1 MDKRITI
8 AVYIVGIV
16 FLIFLVRLWSLQ
28 VIRGQEYKKID
39 ERNRLRVLD
48 IPAPRGIIY
57 DRNNKAL
64 VKNIPTFDITAVKE
78 DLSRDT
84 ETLTKLGELIGLTEE
99 EILDRL
105 ASAKAKPF
113 EPVTLKQDIS
123 FKNMAKVE
131 ARKMNF
137 PGLQV
142 NVVGGREYI
151 YGHASSH
158 VLGYLGRL
166 SLKQMRLNKYRDIP
180 GETFIG
186 QYGVE
191 KNYDEILRG
200 ISGKKVIEVD
210 AVGSII
216 KIVRIQR
223 PVKGRDIKLT
233 IDIDLQIEAEKSL
246 QGKTGAVVALRADT
260 GAVLALASSPSFDP
274 NVFVRGID
282 YKDWKKLV
290 NDPQKPLLNRTIQGQ
305 YAPGSTFKLITALAA
320 LEQGIITKDTGYYCK
335 GSLFFGREFG
345 CWKKEGHGYITLHN
359 AIVESCDVYF
369 YEIGKK
375 LNIDILAQ
383 YAMGYGLGRP
393 TGIKLDGELPGIV
406 PTSGWKL
413 ETKGERWYTGE
424 TLNTVIGQGYLS
436 VTPVQMARLTAAVVN
451 GGNLY
456 EPYLIM
462 DASGP
467 RSENVVSIK
476 PYYADIIKKAMLGVV
491 SDKHGTGWKAR
502 SDIVRMGGKTGTTQV
517 VSGVTKDKKIPA
529 KFRDHAWFIAFAPE
543 EQPQIAVAV
552 LVEHGGHGSTGA
564 APIAKKIIET
574 YYARDDK
581 EMIKKMDMM
590 KALEIKKLKEKKQ
603 KIRE

>member
-1 MDKRITI
+1 M
-8 AVYIVGIV
+8 
-16 FLIFLVRLWSLQ
+16 
-28 VIRGQEYKKID
+28 
-39 ERNRLRVLD
+39 
-48 IPAPRGIIY
+48 
-57 DRNNKAL
+57 
-64 VKNIPTFDITAVKE
+64 
-78 DLSRDT
+78 
-84 ETLTKLGELIGLTEE
+84 
-99 EILDRL
+99 
-105 ASAKAKPF
+105 
-113 EPVTLKQDIS
+113 
-123 FKNMAKVE
+123 
-131 ARKMNF
+131 
-137 PGLQV
+137 
-142 NVVGGREYI
+142 
-151 YGHASSH
+151 
-158 VLGYLGRL
+158 RL
-166 SLKQMRLNKYRDIP
+166 SKYRDIP

-200 ISGKKVIEVD
+200 KPGKKIIEVD

-216 KIVRIQR
+216 KIVRIQK
-223 PVKGRDIKLT
+223 PVNGRDIKLT

-274 NVFVRGID
+274 NMFVRGID
-282 YKDWKKLV
+282 YKDWKKLI
-290 NDPQKPLLNRTIQGQ
+290 NDHQKPLINRAIQGQ
-305 YAPGSTFKLITALAA
+305 YAPGSTFKIITALAA
-320 LEQGIITKDTGYYCK
+320 LEQGVITKDTRYYCK

-345 CWKKEGHGYITLHN
+345 CWKKEGHGYIALHD

-375 LNIDILAQ
+375 LDIDALAQ

-424 TLNTVIGQGYLS
+424 TLNTAIGQGYLS

-451 GGNLY
+451 GGSLY
-456 EPYLIM
+456 EPYLVT

-467 RSENVVSIK
+467 RAENIVSVT

-491 SDKHGTGWKAR
+491 SDEHGTGWKAR
-502 SDIVRMGGKTGTTQV
+502 SNIVRIGGKTGTTQV
-517 VSGVTKDKKIPA
+517 VSGITKDKKIPVR
-529 KFRDHAWFIAFAPE
+529 FRDHAWFVAFAPE

-564 APIAKKIIET
+564 APIAKKIVEA
-574 YYARDDK
+574 YYVRDDK
-581 EMIKKMDMM
+581 EMINKIDRM
-590 KALEIKKLKEKKQ
+590 KALKNKKLKAIKH
-603 KIRE
+603 KIKE

>member
-8 AVYIVGIV
+8 AVYIVGIAFV
-16 FLIFLVRLWSLQ
+16 IFLFRLWNLQ
-28 VIRGQEYKKID
+28 VIRGNEYRKID

-57 DRNNKAL
+57 DRYNRAL

-84 ETLTKLGELIGLTEE
+84 DTLTELGKLIGLTAEQ
-99 EILDRL
+99 ILDRL

-113 EPVTLKQDIS
+113 KPVTLKQDVS
-123 FKNMAKVE
+123 FKEMARVE
-131 ARKMNF
+131 ARKMDF
-137 PGLQV
+137 PGLQID
-142 NVVGGREYI
+142 VVGGREYI
-151 YGHASSH
+151 YGNASSH

-166 SLKQMRLNKYRDIP
+166 SLEQMRSNKYRDIP

-200 ISGKKVIEVD
+200 IPGKKVIEVD

-223 PVKGRDIKLT
+223 PINGRDIKLT
-233 IDIDLQIEAEKSL
+233 IDIDLQVEAEKSL

-274 NVFVRGID
+274 NKFVRGID

-290 NDPQKPLLNRTIQGQ
+290 SDPQKPLLNRGIQSQ
-305 YAPGSTFKLITALAA
+305 YAPGSTFKIITALAA
-320 LEQGIITKDTGYYCK
+320 LEQGIITKDTRYYCR

-345 CWKKEGHGYITLHN
+345 CWKKDGHGYVTLHD

-375 LNIDILAQ
+375 LNIDALAR

-413 ETKGERWYTGE
+413 QTKGERWYTGE

-436 VTPVQMARLTAAVVN
+436 ATPVQMARLTASVVN
-451 GGNLY
+451 GGKLY
-456 EPYLIM
+456 EPYLMI
-462 DASGP
+462 DSSRP
-467 RSENVVSIK
+467 RAVNIESIK
-476 PYYADIIKKAMLGVV
+476 PYNVDIIKKAMLGVV
-491 SDKHGTGWKAR
+491 SDEHGTGWKAR

-517 VSGVTKDKKIPA
+517 VSGIIKGKKIPMR
-529 KFRDHAWFIAFAPE
+529 FRDHAWFVAFAPE

-564 APIAKKIIET
+564 APIARKIVEA
-574 YYARDDK
+574 YYVQDDK
-581 EMIKKMDMM
+581 EMIKKMDRM
-590 KALEIKKLKEKKQ
+590 KTLENKKIKAIKH